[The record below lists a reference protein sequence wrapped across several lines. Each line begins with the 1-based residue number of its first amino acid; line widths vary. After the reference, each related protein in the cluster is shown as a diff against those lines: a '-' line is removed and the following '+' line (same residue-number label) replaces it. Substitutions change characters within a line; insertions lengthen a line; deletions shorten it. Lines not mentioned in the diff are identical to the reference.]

1 MNAIIA
7 FITAALQLAPLLEQ
21 LGEDLV
27 PLAKRVYE
35 VVTKG
40 GDPTDEDWGYL
51 HDLQDK
57 AKAAIDQPVPEDE
70 T

>member
-1 MNAIIA
+1 MNTIVQFIA
-7 FITAALQLAPLLEQ
+7 AALQLAPYLIQ
-21 LGEDLV
+21 IGEDLI
-27 PLAKRVYE
+27 PLATRVYD

-57 AKAAIDQPVPEDE
+57 AKGVIDAPIPDDE
-70 T
+70 A